1 MGSNNKT
8 GNNNKKC
15 SGNNGK
21 RSNNRQRK
29 GKNYNVSDESTN
41 DRRVSDSNQRPNVV
55 THATV
60 DNDPKWYTNI
70 SPLVSDYASVPYS
83 IPNGMPYKMVSKNSF
98 SYVKTDGT
106 KAVKDYEV
114 TPGIMALDVAPIMGI
129 SVSDTSAPNLAAQ
142 QLYTK
147 IRKANSGAINY
158 DKTDVMMTVLAMD
171 SAYMLYETLLR
182 AYRMLGTY
190 SAVNRYLPDG
200 LLYAS
205 GFSPALAEDLT
216 AFRGILDLFAYK
228 LVTIPIPDQF
238 DFIHRHSWLFTNVYK
253 DDDINRAQLYLY
265 KPSLLYVWTEG
276 ASSEELPYLKAT
288 PFLDLFETNGQPV
301 STLAQITKAID
312 KVMTPILG
320 SQDIGTI
327 AGDIMKAF
335 GDAGMIQIK
344 PAEDYAW
351 LEPVYS
357 EEVLIQMANASFL
370 NDGYYWEIKNWH
382 IKVEPSNT
390 ITGPYLTQ
398 KLPLGVITSTGSTS
412 GHFNDV
418 LRGLRNTILNM
429 PSDNV
434 TPELNM
440 VATRLCFTIGVDPD
454 VENGFCIES
463 AGTEVVTR
471 INIWTAESDKN
482 GNCMPMTAQSFVPL
496 EQNRFT
502 GLSWKFV
509 SKWSKFKYKPTIYMF
524 DSSDMSSATPVVWY
538 EGHLQDDSNYTVL
551 TDDQLRRMN
560 DVAIMSEYT
569 LASYE
574 LTLS

>member
-8 GNNNKKC
+8 NNNKNC
-15 SGNNGK
+15 SGNNSK
-21 RSNNRQRK
+21 RGHNRQRK
-29 GKNYNVSDESTN
+29 DKNYNVEDKRSDNS
-41 DRRVSDSNQRPNVV
+41 RSDNCNQRPNVV
-55 THATV
+55 TNAKV

-70 SPLVSDYASVPYS
+70 SPLVADYASVPYS
-83 IPNGMPYKMVSKNSF
+83 IPNGMPYNMLSKTKF
-98 SYVKTDGT
+98 GYVEADKAKLT
-106 KAVKDYEV
+106 KRYEV

-147 IRKANSGAINY
+147 IRKANSGAVNY

-190 SAVNRYLPDG
+190 SATNRYLPDG

-205 GFSPALAEDLT
+205 GFSPVLAEDLT

-253 DDDINRAQLYLY
+253 DDEVNRAQLYLY

-276 ASSEELPYLKAT
+276 ATTEELPYLKAT
-288 PFLDLFETNGQPV
+288 PFLDLFETSGDV
-301 STLAQITKAID
+301 VTTLAQITKAID
-312 KVMTPILG
+312 KVMSPILG

-370 NDGYYWEIKNWH
+370 NDGYYWQIKDWH

-398 KLPLGVITSTGSTS
+398 TLPLGVITSTGSDS
-412 GHFNDV
+412 GHYHDV

-429 PSDNV
+429 PTDNV
-434 TPELNM
+434 TPEMNM
-440 VATRLCFTIGVDPD
+440 VATRLCFTIGIDN
-454 VENGFCIES
+454 NGVNEFCIES
-463 AGTEVVTR
+463 AGTEVVTK
-471 INIWTAESDKN
+471 INIWTAESDQN
-482 GNCMPMTAQSFVPL
+482 GNCMPMTAQSFVTL

-502 GLSWKFV
+502 GQSWKFV
-509 SKWSKFKYKPTIYMF
+509 SKWSKFKFKPTIYMF
-524 DSSDMSSATPVVWY
+524 DTSDASGQTPTVWY

-574 LTLS
+574 LTIK